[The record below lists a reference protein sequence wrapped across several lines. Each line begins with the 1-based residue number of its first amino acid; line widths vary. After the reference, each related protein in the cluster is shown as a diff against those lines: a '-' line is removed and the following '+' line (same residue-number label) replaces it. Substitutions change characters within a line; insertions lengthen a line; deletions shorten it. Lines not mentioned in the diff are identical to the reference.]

1 MENATN
7 ILTSAERGTA
17 ERDTAL
23 VPWIVSPDAVALP
36 GQAPFQFDE
45 ADRIQFEKRARDR
58 AIDDSIKG
66 QKWPEA
72 YAAWI
77 AGGWKSHGKRISEQT
92 RRAYTRSIMEFAQ
105 FIGRTPMWRVEG
117 SQVIAWQND
126 MRERGLSEAT
136 INLRLSGLSSLY
148 DFCMN
153 HFPYSDPFTGETA
166 YLLHRNPV
174 EAANRAKVEAYKS
187 NKSIGLNEDEVLAML
202 RKVNRA
208 TVEGLRDYALLVTL
222 FLTGQRSAAI
232 GELKWGDIVH
242 PKGETDVIYYR
253 WMSKAKE
260 GTDELLRPAYEAI
273 CAYLA
278 AAGRLEAMGK
288 DDYIFVA
295 LSDASKHLDEWRAR
309 TRGTPMP
316 DRTQSRPLT
325 GARINTIVK
334 RSARRAGLDDSFI
347 HTHTLRHTAALF
359 MKRHGTDLVE
369 ISRTLHHSNVN
380 TTMIYLNGLE
390 HDRHPL
396 WKSVGAFFEMV

>member
-1 MENATN
+1 MKQVIDSIT
-7 ILTSAERGTA
+7 TKAERNT
-17 ERDTAL
+17 EL
-23 VPWIVSPDAVALP
+23 VPWIVSPDVVALP

-45 ADRIQFEKRARDR
+45 ADRVQFEKRVRDR
-58 AIDDSIKG
+58 AIDDSIKA

-92 RRAYTRSIMEFAQ
+92 RRAYERSIVEFAQ
-105 FIGRTPMWRVEG
+105 FLGPRSQMWRAEG
-117 SQVIAWQND
+117 SQVIAWQNS

-136 INLRLSGLSSLY
+136 INLRLSGLSSLF

-153 HFPYSDPFTGETA
+153 HFPFASPMTGETE
-166 YLLHRNPV
+166 YLVHRNPV
-174 EAANRAKVEAYKS
+174 ESANRAKVEAYKS
-187 NKSIGLNEDEVLAML
+187 GKSVGLNEDEIFAML
-202 RKVNRA
+202 RRINRA

-232 GELKWGDIVH
+232 GEIKWGDIVH
-242 PKGETDVIYYR
+242 PKSETDVIYYR
-253 WMSKAKE
+253 WTSKAKE
-260 GTDELLRPAYEAI
+260 GTDELLRVAYDAI
-273 CAYLA
+273 CAYLK
-278 AAGRLEAMGK
+278 AAGRLDAMGK
-288 DDYIFVA
+288 DDYIFIA
-295 LSDASKHLDEWRAR
+295 LSDVGNRLDAWRAR

-316 DRTQSRPLT
+316 DRSRPQPLT

-334 RSARRAGLDDSFI
+334 KCARRAGLDETLI

-359 MKRHGTDLVE
+359 MKRQGTDLVE

-380 TTMIYLNGLE
+380 TTMIYLAGLE

-396 WKSVGAFFEMV
+396 WKTVGAFFEMV